1 MGISENFVKKVMGII
16 VVLILVSLTVAV
28 LFLGLFI
35 WAVKKGQFNDDYTP
49 SLRML
54 DDDQTKKGNR

>member
-1 MGISENFVKKVMGII
+1 MGII

-35 WAVKKGQFNDDYTP
+35 WAVKKGQFDDDYTP